1 MKISTIP
8 SESRWK
14 KYISAGSKKI
24 VSVTALNGPGER
36 PHHDIEWQTEIN
48 LERAVELIRK
58 VSREAQTYQPLEKK
72 PAWAVYVGKTIVV
85 DDLEFLTV
93 ENFLEAENPSSIV
106 ADDDVCIGLLT
117 PYYALNFYNKPLST
131 KIRTGISQ
139 IKISVYANVSGLAAD
154 LIAKTSPVFAGTAGD
169 FAKVALTYHLH
180 RFLAG
185 YQPQV
190 KLN

>member
-8 SESRWK
+8 GESGRK
-14 KYISAGSKKI
+14 NYISAGSKKI
-24 VSVTALNGPGER
+24 VSVTDLDGRGELA
-36 PHHDIEWQTEIN
+36 HHDIEWQTEIN
-48 LERAVELIRK
+48 LERAIEMIK
-58 VSREAQTYQPLEKK
+58 KASREAQAYQPLEKK
-72 PAWAVYVGKTIVV
+72 PAWAVYAGKTLIVN
-85 DDLEFLTV
+85 DLNFFIVEDFLKS
-93 ENFLEAENPSSIV
+93 ENPSSII

-139 IKISVYANVSGLAAD
+139 IKISVYANVSGLAAN
-154 LIAKTSPVFAGTAGD
+154 LIAKTSPVFAGRGD
-169 FAKVALTYHLH
+169 FAKETLAYHLN

-185 YQPQV
+185 YQPLV